1 MVVLQMTLWGHAVV
15 LQYLCIG
22 HRWVASAFIHAA
34 QEFSPPAFSSSK
46 GHLLAQRLAAFPLG
60 NRNTACPRDCP
71 CHHPVPDSLFTSSH
85 RLGRF
90 AMRGFMIWGLEQ
102 LARGAVYAGDSE
114 PSAGSYL
121 RIPKSRTQLPS
132 LYSSSGNCITH
143 FLMIHFLCLATVK
156 HLNCLMTLAMH

>member
-1 MVVLQMTLWGHAVV
+1 MVLQMTHWGHAVV
-15 LQYLCIG
+15 LQYVCIG

-34 QEFSPPAFSSSK
+34 QGFSPPAISSSK
-46 GHLLAQRLAAFPLG
+46 GHLLAQRLAAFPLE
-60 NRNTACPRDCP
+60 NRNTACLETAPATTQ
-71 CHHPVPDSLFTSSH
+71 SLTLFTSSH
-85 RLGRF
+85 RLGGF

-132 LYSSSGNCITH
+132 LYSSSRNCITH

-156 HLNCLMTLAMH
+156 HLNCLMSLAMH